1 MFRIWPSPSL
11 DDIDIE
17 SLLKTA
23 VPPTNNVLQPQTVME
38 PSESTRRYPNLDSG
52 DEEFAKMIEEENNY
66 VLYSNK
72 LKKYVTP
79 LFTIN
84 YVRGPSGL
92 GCF

>member
-23 VPPTNNVLQPQTVME
+23 VPPTNNVLQPQIVTE
-38 PSESTRRYPNLDSG
+38 SSESTRGYPNLEDG
-52 DEEFAKMIEEENNY
+52 DEDFAKMIEEENNY

-72 LKKYVTP
+72 LKKYVTT

-84 YVRGPSGL
+84 YVRGSTGL